1 MQILTDEWFTAISY
15 SYFVLWSTKLDI
27 NHTMHFHDNLNNY
40 TTPKIDV
47 FVFDVYDSN
56 LHEYYPY

>member
-1 MQILTDEWFTAISY
+1 
-15 SYFVLWSTKLDI
+15 
-27 NHTMHFHDNLNNY
+27 MHFHDNLNNY

-56 LHEYYPY
+56 LHEYYPN